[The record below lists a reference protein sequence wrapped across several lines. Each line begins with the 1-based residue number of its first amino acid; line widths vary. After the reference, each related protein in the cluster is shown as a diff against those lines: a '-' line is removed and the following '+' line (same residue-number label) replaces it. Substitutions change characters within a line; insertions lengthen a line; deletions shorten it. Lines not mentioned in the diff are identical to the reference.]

1 MLVTVCAWCE
11 RFLGLRETADGGST
25 LSHGI
30 CRACATRHQW
40 AEPPTLVLCRQ
51 RADLQRVFQELLRGV
66 PEIRIVVDRREGERR
81 KQAPAGA
88 GDERRATPRRRAT
101 PAIVC

>member
-11 RFLGLRETADGGST
+11 RFLGVRETEDGGNT

-40 AEPPTLVLCRQ
+40 SEPPTLVVCRL

-66 PEIRIVVDRREGERR
+66 PEIRVVVDRRQGERR
-81 KQAPAGA
+81 RAAADGSE
-88 GDERRATPRRRAT
+88 DERRGTPRRRST
-101 PAIVC
+101 PAVVC